1 MMKRFRPKI
10 IQYSNYLKKIP
21 FPGGKGATLYDIL
34 HVFYSSFN
42 DLKLPERAA
51 AISFNFLMSI
61 PPSLIFL
68 FSLVPFLPLA
78 SVQETIID
86 SIRIIA
92 PNKSF
97 FDTASS
103 FVIDFM
109 NTKRRDL
116 LSVGF
121 LISIYFSSNG
131 IMGLLR
137 SFDRDSPALIERT
150 AWSRRLKS
158 ITLTLWIALLFL
170 ISISLLIVQTSVF
183 DVLIEN
189 WYINSNII
197 KLLSW
202 LTIVTIIHV
211 IFSIIY
217 KFGPSVDYRFGFFNV
232 GATLAT
238 LFFILAT
245 YIFFYITSNFLEY
258 NKIYGSIG
266 TLMMMMA
273 WMFLSGM
280 IILIGYEIN
289 LSIATIEINKKKE
302 KNQFIC

>member
-1 MMKRFRPKI
+1 MERLSQKI
-10 IQYSNYLKKIP
+10 ILFLNFLKKVP
-21 FPGGKGATLYDIL
+21 FPGGKGATFYDIT
-34 HVFYSSFN
+34 HVFYHSFN

-68 FSLVPFLPLA
+68 FSLVPFLPLD

-97 FDTASS
+97 FDTAST
-103 FVIDFM
+103 FVTDFM

-137 SFDRDSPALIERT
+137 SFDRESPALIERT
-150 AWSRRLKS
+150 AWSRRLKAIS
-158 ITLTLWIALLFL
+158 LTFGIALLFL
-170 ISISLLIVQTSVF
+170 FSISLLILQSSIF
-183 DVLIEN
+183 EVLIKD
-189 WYINSNII
+189 WYFNSTLIR
-197 KLLSW
+197 LLSW
-202 LTIVTIIHV
+202 LTIVAIIHV
-211 IFSIIY
+211 IFAIIY
-217 KFGPSVDYRFGFFNV
+217 KFGPSVDYKFGFFNV

-238 LFFILAT
+238 IFFLLAT
-245 YIFFYITSNFLEY
+245 YIFFYITSNFLQY
-258 NKIYGSIG
+258 DKIYGSIG

-273 WMFLSGM
+273 WMFIAGLIM
-280 IILIGYEIN
+280 LIGYEIN
-289 LSIATIEINKKKE
+289 LSIATIQINKKN
-302 KNQFIC
+302 KNI